1 MPAPAGYYISST
13 GSIAASECK
22 IGTYSSATGSTACLP
37 SPVGYYVSTTAAI
50 DATLCPVGMTTAT
63 TASKTIED
71 CHKPIV
77 QTIPGLKAP
86 KALKFKAITN
96 LAIITNTKALAS
108 FTVTGPCTTKVVSIT
123 TTVNGQKTTTKML
136 KVTAG
141 KKAGKCAITLTSPT
155 SGKYLDLKKVVQIK
169 VSKTGK

>member
-1 MPAPAGYYISST
+1 M
-13 GSIAASECK
+13 
-22 IGTYSSATGSTACLP
+22 
-37 SPVGYYVSTTAAI
+37 TTAA
-50 DATLCPVGMTTAT
+50 TT
-63 TASKTIED
+63 SKSIED
-71 CHKPIV
+71 CYKPIAQV
-77 QTIPGLKAP
+77 IPGFKAP
-86 KALKFKAITN
+86 KALKFKTTSN
-96 LAIITNTKALAS
+96 LALVTNTKALAS
-108 FTVTGPCTTKVVSIT
+108 FTVTGPCTTKLVSIT